1 MTKAFPKA
9 KFYDG
14 RTSSSQ
20 SVVLTFSQRYMF
32 LKFQDQQDPLKWD
45 VEKIVVKQPYVQPQP
60 AILSPSKNSDLRLH
74 IDDPAVWKRV
84 AARLPGQKSSHS
96 LSQASWTGIFVLCVI
111 ILAGLLAAPFM
122 FERSSSLVPDTWI
135 DPLGDQMIEDYK
147 ASICKGPEG
156 QRVLENIVT
165 SLDPHSGKTGRPIK
179 IHVIRSSEINA
190 FAAPGGHIVILDGLI
205 DFAKH
210 PDEVTGIIAHEIAH
224 IRENHV
230 KESIVRKFG
239 FQALMTL
246 IFGDATLA
254 SILPM
259 INEIQYSRKDEMEAD
274 QMAYEMLNR
283 AKISPAGKIRFF
295 ERIREKEKE
304 SEMYDYLQFLST
316 HPATEDRIEAGRNY
330 LRSENYQPSMTAQ
343 QWYAVQQMCSSGR

>member
-1 MTKAFPKA
+1 MTKAYPKG

-20 SVVLTFSQRYMF
+20 PVDLTFSQRCMF
-32 LKFQDQQDPLKWD
+32 LKFQDQKEPLKWD
-45 VEKIVVKQPYVQPQP
+45 LDKVIVRQRYVQPQP

-74 IDDPAVWKRV
+74 IDDPAVWKHV
-84 AARLPGQKSSHS
+84 MARLPKQKSSHFYNLESRTS
-96 LSQASWTGIFVLCVI
+96 LVVLCLLV
-111 ILAGLLAAPFM
+111 LGVLLATPFM
-122 FERSSSLVPDTWI
+122 FERSSSLIPDSWI
-135 DPLGDQMIEDYK
+135 DPLGDQMIENYK
-147 ASICKGPEG
+147 ASICNGPEG
-156 QRVLENIVT
+156 QKVLENIVT
-165 SLDPHSGKTGRPIK
+165 SLDPDSGRTGRPIK

-190 FAAPGGHIVILDGLI
+190 FAAPGGHVVILQGLI

-230 KESIVRKFG
+230 KESIVRKLG

-246 IFGDATLA
+246 IFGDVALA

-259 INEIQYSRKDEMEAD
+259 INEIQYSRNDEMEAD
-274 QMAYEMLNR
+274 QMAYEMLNK
-283 AKISPAGKIRFF
+283 ANISPAGKIRFF

-304 SEMYDYLQFLST
+304 SKMVDYLQFLST

-330 LRSENYQPSMTAQ
+330 LRPENYRPSMTSR
-343 QWYAVQQMCSSGR
+343 QWEDVQQMCSSGR